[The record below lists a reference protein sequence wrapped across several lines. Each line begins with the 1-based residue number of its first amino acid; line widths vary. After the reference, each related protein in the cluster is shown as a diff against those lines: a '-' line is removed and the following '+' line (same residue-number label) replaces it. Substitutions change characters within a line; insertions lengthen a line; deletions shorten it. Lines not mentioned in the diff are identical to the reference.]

1 MSQSD
6 AERLRAAA
14 ERARTGRSTTPRRG
28 ASRAQVEAA
37 KSRITLP
44 SQRRAQEQASSGGG
58 GRSLIDQAVDT
69 ALDVGK
75 GVVTGL
81 APAVWDSTVGNVGGA
96 VQNIAGRSSGEIRDR
111 DGALG
116 TLGRLFANESMIES
130 VERGESFGSQF
141 RKAAPIIAEPAVSM
155 YEGAG
160 RVKELGEVAL
170 TDKGIED
177 TQYGQAV
184 EDSQIVPLLFEDLG
198 SVLLATMGV
207 GGAAGAAKGAAT
219 GAKAGT
225 GAVKGARAGAR
236 GSLTG
241 TGPASR
247 ARKIDDAIGRAI
259 LSPVRAPTIASRL
272 ATGEGSLLKPMQR
285 YSTGKNV
292 RGALADTK
300 AGKALAN
307 SPLGNWTRVK
317 LIGSNP
323 DVAVVRDEM
332 DLGNKINAVRRGE
345 EALGPAQQV
354 YNVLTGVER
363 KLPRKKRRSPEMVD
377 QMNAAA
383 VLDMIDGD
391 VVLPVALID
400 DLRKTDTDA
409 YTAFVDEVRTAF
421 ADELTVPA
429 MDTFLDYK
437 MGRLDAD
444 LADDIRAA
452 QDIWRS
458 EALYATDV
466 RPVLGADVPMG
477 ARQNFLEGTGRIAEE
492 KQRGRGWRE
501 RSLEQEVLPDN
512 LAPIEARAA
521 RKLRSADREI
531 ARRQA
536 DVDRLGARRRT
547 SDEALADP
555 AGFSEEVFG
564 RATAE
569 ARRIVATNPEVV
581 ADIQARFAEP
591 LTQDALVRRVRN
603 DLLDRRRQLDGLDD
617 VPNTPLFQ
625 SAATLDRPLF
635 MPGVNATAGL
645 AREAGKDAVARRARR
660 SERHNTG
667 RAQQNAARAEQIR
680 AERAPVTVSKRTL
693 NKVAATARA
702 QARAQNRSKRANAA
716 LKQTE
721 AKLQRVD
728 PNDRPAIRN
737 QIRAYRREIRSQL
750 EADRDGVISALSD
763 DLLARTGGDSVVVRS
778 LDDVAAIEASL
789 REGGISADWRKLQY
803 PGTSKRIFRVDLS
816 PMGQGRISGA
826 VEADRLGVDVAT
838 LTSEVLVPLQEARS
852 LSFAGV
858 VDDGIDYSHSWLAA
872 SEAEA
877 NMLVGPVD
885 EAVDAWV
892 QAEGNPAAAAREDAM
907 WDEAVE
913 RMQQVYALRA
923 AGDDIRA
930 AFDGAS
936 PAARKAMYALL
947 ADEAAATADEAL
959 GSRIDD
965 ASSTLGEEGA
975 RAGRAQGRAEG
986 RAEGRAA
993 EAGAAAARDARV
1005 QGSRVLPEMEGQ
1017 AAARIGG
1024 SAVRQAAPE
1033 LRLAG
1038 QQQRALR
1045 DLSRAERAKATLE
1058 RHVQQQLD
1066 AAAEQ
1071 ITSAPARSRP
1081 AVELG
1086 RTAQRVLAEM
1096 DWGSYNVPASLATRL
1111 QAEVLTTVA
1120 DVLAKTDPDHMR
1132 GGSATLISQQQGVS
1146 PSKTGGAKRVQAART
1161 KGTGRVP
1168 LSLSKQAALALRDI
1182 RQQTTNETMFRVAET
1197 IGKSPTDV
1205 VAEYAAKHGLD
1216 PATLADMP
1224 MLAMA
1229 SDLYGG
1235 EWVGWN
1241 PMSLF
1246 PEVFEGTTGRRPKF
1260 IDDTGADAMV
1270 LAPRWVP
1277 EAFEYAAS
1285 QDNAVAQAFIDRPTR
1300 VFKGAVLALSP
1311 RWMAGNVVSG
1321 AIMMHAADVTMAD
1334 IGRHARQSFSEL
1346 RKMGSGKRSTIIP
1359 REMVDTGLTANEMA
1373 LLQNLEVAA
1382 LDNIDADEIALT
1394 GKKGGR
1400 ARRAGAAVV
1409 RGGYGLNTFVDN
1421 WYKSIAA
1428 MTKAE
1433 KAGWDRS
1440 SGTMVPTEA
1449 VREALAIMGDYDKM
1463 TTFERRVLRRAFPFY
1478 AWVRHITKL
1487 THKVATDD
1495 PARMIWNIHLANVFA
1510 PEDALWEQVPWLR
1523 GAVQA
1528 GDEYLNIGWL
1538 FPFDTTAQMDL
1549 SNPASIIG
1557 GNLNPIIGTAV
1568 ALGTGIDA
1576 SFGEFEPLSRPGVR
1590 FGGSAE
1596 KPPIFSDPLG
1606 SAYLVGRNLP
1616 QFRGAWNEAQ
1626 RRLNDGEALRQ
1637 YDTGQVRPEEIDAN
1651 RTGTNN
1657 AATILNIPLPRK
1669 YDVEGSLNRG
1679 RR

>member
-1 MSQSD
+1 MGEFED
-6 AERLRAAA
+6 RLAEARKGV
-14 ERARTGRSTTPRRG
+14 ARTRRTTSTRSAPRATGRGS
-28 ASRAQVEAA
+28 SYESV
-37 KSRITLP
+37 
-44 SQRRAQEQASSGGG
+44 ASSGGG
-58 GRSLIDQAVDT
+58 SGGRSLISQAVDT

-75 GVVTGL
+75 GAVTGL
-81 APAVWDSTVGNVGGA
+81 PGAVVDSTVGNVG
-96 VQNIAGRSSGEIRDR
+96 
-111 DGALG
+111 ALG
-116 TLGRLFANESMIES
+116 TSLYNRLPFGDVSAQDVRDDFSFVGRGLINENMLES
-130 VERGESFGSQF
+130 IERGESFGSQF

-160 RVKELGEVAL
+160 RAAELADAAV
-170 TDKGIED
+170 TDRGIED
-177 TQYGQAV
+177 TQYGRANR
-184 EDSQIVPLLFEDLG
+184 DSEIVPLLFEDIG
-198 SVLLATMGV
+198 NVLLGVMGA
-207 GGAAGAAKGAAT
+207 GGAAGAAKGAAQ
-219 GAKAGT
+219 GARSGT
-225 GAVKGARAGAR
+225 GAVAGARAGAR

-247 ARKIDDAIGRAI
+247 ARKIDDAIGRTI
-259 LSPVRAPTIASRL
+259 LAPLRAPTIASRV
-272 ATGEGSLLKPMQR
+272 ATGTGRTPLQR
-285 YSTGKNV
+285 YNTGDNV
-292 RGALADTK
+292 RTALSKTK
-300 AGKALAN
+300 AGRALAA
-307 SPLGNWTRVK
+307 SGLGGWTRSR
-317 LIGSNP
+317 LIGGNE
-323 DVAVVRDEM
+323 DVARVRDEM

-354 YNVLTGVER
+354 HDVLSGAAR
-363 KLPRKKRRSPEMVD
+363 KLPRKQRRSPEQID
-377 QMNAAA
+377 NMNAAA
-383 VLDMIDGD
+383 VLDMIEGD
-391 VVLPVALID
+391 AVLPVALID
-400 DLRKTDTDA
+400 DLRKTDAEA
-409 YTAFVDEVRTAF
+409 YGSFVEQLQTSF
-421 ADELTVPA
+421 ADELTVGA
-429 MDTFLDYK
+429 MDTFLDFK
-437 MGRLDAD
+437 MGRLADD

-452 QDIWRS
+452 QDIWR
-458 EALYATDV
+458 EQALYNSDT
-466 RPVLGADVPMG
+466 RRVLDAEVPIGAQ
-477 ARQNFLEGTGRIAEE
+477 QNFLEGTGRIADE
-492 KQRGRGWRE
+492 KARGRAWRE
-501 RSLEQEVLPDN
+501 RSMEQEVLPDN
-512 LAPIEARAA
+512 LDPIERRAA

-536 DVDRLGARRRT
+536 DVDRLGARRRV

-555 AGFSEEVFG
+555 AGFSEQVFG

-569 ARRIVATNPEVV
+569 ARRIIQTNPDVV
-581 ADIQARFAEP
+581 ADIQARFAQP

-603 DLLDRRRQLDGLDD
+603 DLLDRRRQLDALPS

-635 MPGVNATAGL
+635 TPGVNGHAGL

-660 SERHNTG
+660 SERNNTG

-680 AERAPVTVSKRTL
+680 NNRAPVTVSKRTL

-702 QARAQNRSKRANAA
+702 QARAQNRSKRANAELRKA
-716 LKQTE
+716 E
-721 AKLQRVD
+721 AKLSEVRPD
-728 PNDRPAIRN
+728 DRGAIRN
-737 QIRAYRREIRSQL
+737 QIRAYRREIRAQL
-750 EADRDGVISALSD
+750 EADRDAVVSSLTD
-763 DLLARTGGDSVVVRS
+763 DLVARTGGDSVLVTS
-778 LDDVAAIEASL
+778 MDQVAEIEAAL

-803 PGTSKRIFRVDLS
+803 PGTNKRIFRVDLT

-826 VEADRLGVDVAT
+826 VAADRMGVDPAA
-838 LTSEVLVPLQEARS
+838 LTAEVLVPLQEARAI
-852 LSFAGV
+852 SFAGV
-858 VDDGIDYSHSWLAA
+858 VDDGIDYGHSWLAA
-872 SEAEA
+872 TEAEA

-923 AGDDIRA
+923 AGDEIRP

-936 PAARKAMYALL
+936 PGARRAML
-947 ADEAAATADEAL
+947 AMLAEEAATQADEAL
-959 GSRIDD
+959 DSRIDSA
-965 ASSTLGEEGA
+965 ASSLGEQGA

-986 RAEGRAA
+986 IAEGRAQ
-993 EAGAAAARDARV
+993 EAASAAARDARV
-1005 QGSRVLPEMEGQ
+1005 TGSRMLPEMEGQ
-1017 AAARIGG
+1017 AAARVGG

-1066 AAAEQ
+1066 AAAEV

-1086 RTAQRVLAEM
+1086 RTAQRVLSEM
-1096 DWGSYNVPASLATRL
+1096 DWDQWNVPSSLATRL

-1132 GGSATLISQQQGVS
+1132 GGSATLLTQQSGVS

-1168 LSLSKQAALALRDI
+1168 LNLSKQAALALRDI
-1182 RQQTTNETMFRVAET
+1182 RQQTTNETMFRVAEE
-1197 IGKSPTDV
+1197 IGKSPTKIKAD
-1205 VAEYAAKHGLD
+1205 YAAKHGLD
-1216 PATLADMP
+1216 PASVDDLP
-1224 MLAMA
+1224 MTHMA

-1246 PEVFEGTTGRRPKF
+1246 PEVFEGTTGRRPRF
-1260 IDDTGADAMV
+1260 IDEDGNDAMV

-1285 QDNAVAQAFIDRPTR
+1285 QDSKIAQALIDKPTR
-1300 VFKGAVLALSP
+1300 VFKGSVLALSP
-1311 RWMAGNVVSG
+1311 RWMLGNVVSG
-1321 AIMMHAADVTMAD
+1321 AVMMHAADVTMVD
-1334 IGRHARQSFSEL
+1334 IGRHFRQSFSEL
-1346 RKMGSGKRSTIIP
+1346 RKMSKGQRSTILP
-1359 REMVDTGLTANEMA
+1359 REMLDSGLSANEMST
-1373 LLQNLEVAA
+1373 LQNLEVSAI
-1382 LDNIDADEIALT
+1382 DNIDADEVNLA
-1394 GKKGGR
+1394 GKRGGR
-1400 ARRAGAAVV
+1400 VRRAGSAVV

-1433 KAGWDRS
+1433 DMGWSRE
-1440 SGTMVPTEA
+1440 SGSMVPA
-1449 VREALAIMGDYDKM
+1449 DAAREALAIMGDYDKM

-1495 PARMIWNIHLANVFA
+1495 PARMLWNIHLANVFA
-1510 PEDALWEQVPWLR
+1510 PEDELWEQVPWLR
-1523 GAVQA
+1523 GAVAA
-1528 GDEYLNIGWL
+1528 GDEYLNIGWM

-1557 GNLNPIIGTAV
+1557 GNLNPVIGTAV
-1568 ALGTGIDA
+1568 ALTTGIDS

-1590 FGGSAE
+1590 FGGSSE
-1596 KPPIFSDPLG
+1596 KPPLFSDPLG

-1616 QFRGAWNEAQ
+1616 QFRGAWNEVQ

-1637 YDTGQVRPEEIDAN
+1637 YDTGQVRAGEVDAN

-1669 YDVEGSLNRG
+1669 YDVEGSLHRG